1 MNSVTLLMIIAIT
14 AATSIFCN
22 DGIISRDSVVFSIT
36 SHGRL
41 LGELLFVALKDVV
54 GDCLYACM
62 DHARCSS
69 ISYHQSSKR
78 CELMADVLF
87 KKDIIDD
94 PGWKS
99 YGHFESSLV
108 SFFENYILLC
118 NSHRYSKN
126 RSSHLRCSVKK
137 GVLKNFAKF
146 TGKHLSQSLVF
157 NKVAV
162 LRSSTLLKKKLW
174 HRCFPVNLEKFLR
187 IPYFIENTSIR
198 LLFWRKMFRNPS
210 QISQEKNLWVDLF

>member
-62 DHARCSS
+62 QHARCLS

-94 PGWKS
+94 RGWKS
-99 YGHFESSLV
+99 YDHFESSLV
-108 SFFENYILLC
+108 SYFENYILLC

-126 RSSHLRCSVKK
+126 RSSHLRCTVKK

-198 LLFWRKMFRNPS
+198 LL
-210 QISQEKNLWVDLF
+210 L